1 MSGPLDGLRV
11 LDFTWALAGPYGSM
25 ILADLGAEVF
35 KVEHVGTNENHRG
48 AGPYVHGVSTYF
60 FSVNRGKKSVTLDLK
75 QPDAVQ
81 IVKDLIDPSGGGID
95 VLTENFRPGAM
106 ARLGLGYDDLSA
118 VNPRLIYAS
127 TSGFGHSGPYQHRPA
142 VDVIVQGMG
151 GVMSITGHPG
161 GPPARPGYSI
171 GDMAGGMYT
180 VIGVLAALLERQA
193 SGLGQHV
200 DVAMLDAQVALL
212 ENAVVRAA
220 NTDEV
225 PGPIGT
231 RHPLVTPF
239 QALPTLDGWMV
250 IAGVKDWQLFC
261 AKIGRDD
268 LLDDPRFQTNPDRTE
283 HHAELEPIL
292 NEVFAR
298 RTTAEWEFEL
308 DGVCIAAPMN
318 TIPQIV
324 ADPHIAARG
333 MIAELPVAK
342 SQKRIRVS
350 GSPVHLSR
358 TPVDLTSGAAAI
370 GEHTREA
377 LELIG
382 RSPEQIAALVEHGVV
397 SIDQDDEEVE
407 KEVTHD

>member
-1 MSGPLDGLRV
+1 MPGPLDGLRI

-25 ILADLGAEVF
+25 ILSDLGADVY
-35 KVEHVGTNENHRG
+35 KVEHVETDERHRG
-48 AGPYVHGVSTYF
+48 TGPYVHGVSTYF

-75 QPDAVQ
+75 HTDAAQ
-81 IVKDLIDPSGGGID
+81 IVKDLVDPACGAID

-161 GPPARPGYSI
+161 GPPTRPGYSI

-180 VIGVLAALLERQA
+180 AIGVLAAMHERER

-200 DVAMLDAQVALL
+200 DVAMLDAQIALL

-220 NTDEV
+220 NTDETPAPV
-225 PGPIGT
+225 GT

-239 QALPTLDGWMV
+239 QALPTKDGWMV

-261 AKIGRDD
+261 VKIERDD
-268 LLDDPRFQTNPDRTE
+268 LLQDERFQTNPDRTA

-292 NEVFAR
+292 FEAFRR
-298 RTTAEWEFEL
+298 RTTAEWEVDLE
-308 DGVCIAAPMN
+308 GVCIAAPMN
-318 TIPQIV
+318 TVPQIIN
-324 ADPHIAARG
+324 DPHIAARG
-333 MIAELPVAK
+333 MIAELPVAR
-342 SQKRIRVS
+342 SQKTIKVS

-358 TPVDLTSGAAAI
+358 TPVELRRGASAI
-370 GEHTREA
+370 GEHTHEA
-377 LELIG
+377 LNRIG
-382 RSPEQIAALVEHGVV
+382 RSADEIARLIENRVV
-397 SIDQDDEEVE
+397 SVGEHRDER
-407 KEVTHD
+407 

>member
-1 MSGPLDGLRV
+1 MPGPLDGLRI

-25 ILADLGAEVF
+25 ILTDLGADVY
-35 KVEHVGTNENHRG
+35 KVEHVDTNERHRG

-75 QPDAVQ
+75 HPEAVK
-81 IVKDLIDPSGGGID
+81 IIKDLIDPASGGID
-95 VLTENFRPGAM
+95 VLSENFRPGAM
-106 ARLGLGYDDLSA
+106 ARLGLGYEDLSA

-180 VIGVLAALLERQA
+180 AIGVLAALHERHS

-239 QALPTLDGWMV
+239 QALPTVDGWMV

-261 AKIGRDD
+261 VKIERDD
-268 LLDDPRFQTNPDRTE
+268 SAPRRALPDQSRPHRASRRPGAHPLRSFQEANHRRVGGRTRRSLHRRAHEHDPRDHQRPTHRRQRHDRR
-283 HHAELEPIL
+283 P
-292 NEVFAR
+292 AR
-298 RTTAEWEFEL
+298 R
-308 DGVCIAAPMN
+308 
-318 TIPQIV
+318 Q
-324 ADPHIAARG
+324 
-333 MIAELPVAK
+333 VAK
-342 SQKRIRVS
+342 DHQSLRLPSPPLQNANQPQQRSQRHR
-350 GSPVHLSR
+350 R
-358 TPVDLTSGAAAI
+358 THPRGARA
-370 GEHTREA
+370 H
-377 LELIG
+377 
-382 RSPEQIAALVEHGVV
+382 RSDAGGNR
-397 SIDQDDEEVE
+397 
-407 KEVTHD
+407 

>member
-1 MSGPLDGLRV
+1 MPGPLDGLRV

-25 ILADLGAEVF
+25 ILTDLGAEVY
-35 KVEHVGTNENHRG
+35 KVEHVGTSEQHRG
-48 AGPYVHGVSTYF
+48 SGPYVHGVSTYF

-75 QPDAVQ
+75 QPEAVQ
-81 IVKDLIDPSGGGID
+81 IVKDLIDPELGGID

-106 ARLGLGYDDLSA
+106 ARLGLGYDELSA
-118 VNPRLIYAS
+118 INPRLIYAS
-127 TSGFGHSGPYQHRPA
+127 TSGFGHTGPYQHRPA

-180 VIGVLAALLERQA
+180 AIGVLAALHERQS

-200 DVAMLDAQVALL
+200 DVAMLDAQLALL

-239 QALPTLDGWMV
+239 QALPTADGWIV

-261 AKIGRDD
+261 VKIGRDD
-268 LLDDPRFQTNPDRTE
+268 LLHDERFQTNPDRTRN
-283 HHAELEPIL
+283 HADLEPIL
-292 NEVFAR
+292 FEAFQQ
-298 RTTAEWEFEL
+298 RTTADWEAEL
-308 DGVCIAAPMN
+308 DGVCIAGPMN
-318 TIPQIV
+318 TVPEIV

-333 MIAELPVAK
+333 MIAELPVSK
-342 SQKRIRVS
+342 SQKTLRVS

-358 TPVDLTSGAAAI
+358 TPVGPTRGASAI
-370 GEHTREA
+370 GEHSREA

-382 RSPEQIAALVEHGVV
+382 RTPEQIATLAEQGITSL
-397 SIDQDDEEVE
+397 DQEGSRDD
-407 KEVTHD
+407 

>member
-1 MSGPLDGLRV
+1 MPGPLDGLRI

-25 ILADLGAEVF
+25 ILTDLGAEVY
-35 KVEHVGTNENHRG
+35 KVEHVDTNEQHRG

-75 QPDAVQ
+75 HPEAVQ
-81 IVKDLIDPSGGGID
+81 IIKDLIDPASGAID

-106 ARLGLGYDDLSA
+106 ERLGLGYDALSA
-118 VNPRLIYAS
+118 INPGLIYAS
-127 TSGFGHSGPYQHRPA
+127 TSGFGHTGPYQHRPA

-151 GVMSITGHPG
+151 GVMSITGHPD

-180 VIGVLAALLERQA
+180 AIGVLAALHERHA

-239 QALPTLDGWMV
+239 QALPTADGWMV

-261 AKIGRDD
+261 VKIERDD
-268 LLDDPRFQTNPDRTE
+268 LLHDERFQTNPDRTE
-283 HHAELEPIL
+283 HHADLEPIL
-292 NEVFAR
+292 FEAFKK
-298 RTTAEWEFEL
+298 RTTAEWEAEL
-308 DGVCIAAPMN
+308 EGVCIAAPMN
-318 TIPQIV
+318 TIPEIIN
-324 ADPHIAARG
+324 DPHIAARG

-342 SQKRIRVS
+342 SQKSIKVS

-358 TPVDLTSGAAAI
+358 TPINLNRGASAI

-382 RSPEQIAALVEHGVV
+382 RTPEQIQALVSEGVV
-397 SIDQDDEEVE
+397 SVDLEGSE
-407 KEVTHD
+407 T

>member
-1 MSGPLDGLRV
+1 MPGPLDGLRV

-25 ILADLGAEVF
+25 ILSDLGAEVY
-35 KVEHVGTNENHRG
+35 KVEHVETNEQHRG

-60 FSVNRGKKSVTLDLK
+60 FSVNRGKKSLTLDLK
-75 QPDAVQ
+75 HPDAVR
-81 IVKDLIDPSGGGID
+81 IIRDLLDPARGAID

-106 ARLGLGYDDLSA
+106 ERLGLGYAELSSL
-118 VNPRLIYAS
+118 NPRLIYAS

-180 VIGVLAALLERQA
+180 AIGVLAALHERER

-225 PGPIGT
+225 PAPIGT

-239 QALPTLDGWMV
+239 QALPTRDGWIV

-261 AKIGRDD
+261 VTIGRDD
-268 LLDDPRFQTNPDRTE
+268 LLHDERFQTNPDRTE

-292 NEVFAR
+292 YEAFTR
-298 RTTAEWEFEL
+298 RTTAEWEAAL

-318 TIPQIV
+318 TVPQIIN
-324 ADPHIAARG
+324 DPHIAARG
-333 MIAELPVAK
+333 MIAELPLAK
-342 SQKRIRVS
+342 SQKTIKVS
-350 GSPVHLSR
+350 GSPVQLSR
-358 TPVDLTSGAAAI
+358 TPVVLQRGASAI

-382 RSPEQIAALVEHGVV
+382 RSPHEIDRLAKAGVV
-397 SIDQDDEEVE
+397 SLDEAVP
-407 KEVTHD
+407 